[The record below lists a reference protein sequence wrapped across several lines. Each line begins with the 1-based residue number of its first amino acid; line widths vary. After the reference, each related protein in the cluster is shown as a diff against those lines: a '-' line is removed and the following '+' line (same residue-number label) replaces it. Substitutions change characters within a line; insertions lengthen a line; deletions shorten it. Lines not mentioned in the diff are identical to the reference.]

1 MSFLG
6 WWNRI
11 GWGKGWSESMR
22 RGVPD
27 GSQSQGQVREVQ
39 EEVGVIAL
47 FPHLLT
53 GGIGC

>member
-11 GWGKGWSESMR
+11 GMR
-22 RGVPD
+22 RGIPE
-27 GSQSQGQVREVQ
+27 GSRPTIASQGQVREVQ
-39 EEVGVIAL
+39 EEVDVIAL

-53 GGIGC
+53 DGIGS